1 MVADGSS
8 RTHSRTDANPGPSQ
22 AQRSRLRIATSVLG
36 VSVSRFLANDV
47 LTLAAALAFYTVL
60 SFAPLIVLAIWAASL
75 AGPHAQDSLLSEIG
89 AVVGDQARAAA
100 QAVIE
105 NSKSHPEVG
114 SAAGIAGIV
123 MLIVGSTTVFA
134 QLQSSLNV
142 IFGVVA
148 KPTNAIW
155 GWLRQRVL
163 SLGVILAIGF
173 VLIVSLIVSAAL
185 GWLLPHGGVA
195 LDAANEIVA
204 AIVFAILFGLL
215 FRYLPD
221 ARIPWRTAMLGG
233 LVTAILFALGKWAIG
248 VYLAHGDVGNAY
260 GAAGSLVLLLV
271 WVYYSSAIFFY
282 GAELTAAGL
291 AVSGI
296 NISPLAHAKRVGDD
310 EQNNFSNHYV

>member
-1 MVADGSS
+1 MTADESS
-8 RTHSRTDANPGPSQ
+8 RTHPSIDAPSS
-22 AQRSRLRIATSVLG
+22 RSRVEPPRLRRVGSALG
-36 VSVSRFLANDV
+36 ASVSRFLANDV

-75 AGPHAQDSLLSEIG
+75 AGPHAQDSLLNEIG

-148 KPTNAIW
+148 NPTNAIW
-155 GWLRQRVL
+155 GWLRQRIL

-185 GWLLPHGGVA
+185 GWLLPHGSLA
-195 LDAANEIVA
+195 LESANEIVA
-204 AIVFAILFGLL
+204 TIVFAILFGLL

-221 ARIPWRTAMLGG
+221 ARIPWRAAMLGG

-271 WVYYSSAIFFY
+271 WVYYSATIFFY

-291 AVSGI
+291 GELRIDIA
-296 NISPLAHAKRVGDD
+296 PLAHAKRI
-310 EQNNFSNHYV
+310 